1 METLKDFKK
10 QLEKYTPL
18 IQESCSKH
26 KLDTNKFIFYTID
39 AVKKRPELLKCTETS
54 LFGSILF
61 FADCGLTFDDH
72 LGLGYILIETKKG
85 KSEAIPFVGYK
96 GLIEIAY
103 RDMKVNF
110 IRIQAV
116 YDKDLFDYSYGTNE
130 YLTHTSTNPHKGNLT
145 HVYAM
150 CNIEGLQPQ
159 FVVLKKKEV
168 VEIIKKGKSFNNN
181 LFDPFDIMSSKVAL
195 KLLFKTLPKIENDTL
210 LYLMDLDNKI
220 EYQNARIKASKI
232 GWVVEEE
239 VAPKSS
245 AMESKDIPELDIK
258 VSDKLKS
265 KLKTK

>member
-10 QLEKYTPL
+10 KLEIYSNPIIK
-18 IQESCSKH
+18 SCEKR
-26 KLDTNKFIFYTID
+26 KLDANKFLFYTID
-39 AVKKRPELLKCTETS
+39 AVKKRPELLKCSEKS

-85 KSEAIPFVGYK
+85 KSEAIPFIGYK

-103 RDMKVNF
+103 RDMKVKF

-130 YLTHTSTNPHKGNLT
+130 YLHHTSTNPHKGNLT

-150 CNIEGLQPQ
+150 CNIDGLQTQ
-159 FVVLKKKEV
+159 FIVLKKKELT
-168 VEIIKKGKSFNNN
+168 EIIKKGKSFNTDM
-181 LFDPFDIMSSKVAL
+181 FDPFDIMSSKVAL

-232 GWVVEEE
+232 GWVLEEE

-258 VSDKLKS
+258 VSDKLKD